1 MTIRDL
7 QRMARRFGIKTGGL
21 SKFDLIRAIQRAEGN
36 FACFGTA
43 TGFCDQSNCLF
54 REECLDL

>member
-7 QRMARRFGIKTGGL
+7 QQMARRFGINTGGMT
-21 SKFDLIRAIQRAEGN
+21 KFGPIKAIQRAEGN

-43 TGFCDQSNCLF
+43 AGFCDQRNCLF

>member
-7 QRMARRFGIKTGGL
+7 QRMARRFGIDTGGMT
-21 SKFDLIRAIQRAEGN
+21 KFDVIKAIQRAEGN

-43 TGFCDQSNCLF
+43 TGSCDQVHCLF
-54 REECLDL
+54 REECLDS